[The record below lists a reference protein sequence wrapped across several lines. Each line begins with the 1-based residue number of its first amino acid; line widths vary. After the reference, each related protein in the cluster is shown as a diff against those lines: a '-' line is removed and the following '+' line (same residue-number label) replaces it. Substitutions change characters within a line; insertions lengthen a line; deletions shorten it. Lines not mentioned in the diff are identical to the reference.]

1 MQEKVR
7 RTFASFSYY
16 NFRLYFIGQ
25 GISLIG
31 NWMQII
37 AVSWLVLELTHS
49 GTQLGLVTAAQFL
62 PMLFLGLWGGLIADR
77 FNKRHIIY
85 VTQTVA
91 GLLALLIGLLVV
103 THTIHVWMIYVVV
116 FFMGLNMVVDQPTRQ
131 TFFIEMVGKD
141 KLKNAV
147 TLNSIMVNCARI
159 VGPSIAGLLIV
170 TVGIGQCFL
179 LNAATY
185 LAVLLAVKL
194 MNEAEL
200 HRGQPARRE
209 PNQIKAGL
217 SYILRTPVL
226 RATLLMMFIVGT
238 FAYEFPVIL
247 PLFATKTL
255 KGAAGTYS
263 AMTAMMGAG
272 AIIGGLYTAGH
283 SSINLRHLI
292 KVAEAFGLS
301 LLLLALMPGITS
313 ALVVLLLM
321 GALSVVFISL
331 GNTTLQLNSADSMR
345 GRVMSVWNIAFFGTT
360 PIGGPIIGTV
370 ADHANPRV
378 GLAVGGLSA
387 LIAAVL
393 AKFYGH

>member
-226 RATLLMMFIVGT
+226 RATLLMMFIVG
-238 FAYEFPVIL
+238 
-247 PLFATKTL
+247 
-255 KGAAGTYS
+255 
-263 AMTAMMGAG
+263 
-272 AIIGGLYTAGH
+272 GLYTAGH